1 MIISTITKNY
11 QLLTNNT
18 FILLFCIICP
28 FAAADRLAVVSP
40 TIELRNQLNR
50 KIDSLD
56 IEKQLRK
63 CNGQNIDDVE
73 QQQNKLLDSIKSIRI
88 AIQNE
93 AAVLEKNLKTNNN
106 SISIS
111 TILNPQNIFDWV
123 IIITCSIAIVSLLFL
138 IFGIFILISKNRKK
152 KQLPSLKNKK
162 TPSNPNKPV
171 GKMEKID
178 SSSNQNI
185 ELLNQLKRKIIE
197 KQANSETQSPHPP
210 TQILKTTPLQSEQVL
225 TNNLEG
231 QILKAYQNGSDIQEI
246 SRQFHISV
254 DHASL
259 ILKIKGVAPQK

>member
-152 KQLPSLKNKK
+152 
-162 TPSNPNKPV
+162 
-171 GKMEKID
+171 
-178 SSSNQNI
+178 SSY
-185 ELLNQLKRKIIE
+185 
-197 KQANSETQSPHPP
+197 PH
-210 TQILKTTPLQSEQVL
+210 
-225 TNNLEG
+225 
-231 QILKAYQNGSDIQEI
+231 
-246 SRQFHISV
+246 
-254 DHASL
+254 
-259 ILKIKGVAPQK
+259 